1 MSKYYVTIGLEMHCE
16 GSETNS
22 KVFSSGRNEYNDEPN
37 VNVSPVDM
45 AFPGI
50 LPVVNKKAVEQS
62 IMMASILHAR
72 IPEYM
77 YFERKNYYYPDLPK
91 GFQLTQNPPEECVG
105 NGGYIDI
112 EREDGSTFRV
122 DIDNL
127 HLEEDAAQLTHLYD
141 TSTINYNR
149 AGVPLFEL
157 VTTPCLHSADDA
169 VTYLEY
175 IRAIYQYCGISTA
188 DSKKGQI
195 RCDVNISI
203 SDDPNTLGTKVE
215 IKNVNSF
222 SGVRDAINYEIQR
235 QSDLKDDGRYDE
247 EVEQET
253 RRYDEETNTTI
264 RMRTK
269 VDAIDYKYFV
279 EPNIPRFKIDE
290 EWVKKIQASIPE
302 LPYERKEKYMSEL
315 GLSAYDAGII
325 IKEKLTADYF
335 EECVSLG
342 MDPKTAA
349 NWICTQILGYIYQE
363 EIGIDELYLT
373 PSRLNQI
380 TEAVKKGEISSKQAT
395 EVFAKTL
402 EEKDEPN
409 NIMEKYGIKQMSDD
423 GALLDIVIKVLDNSE
438 SQINQYKDGQ
448 TNLFNYFVGQVMKET
463 KGQANPVKLKE
474 MLDQEL
480 AKR

>member
-1 MSKYYVTIGLEMHCE
+1 MGKYYVTIGLEMHCE

-22 KVFSSGRNEYNDEPN
+22 KVFSSGRNEYTEESNSN
-37 VNVSPVDM
+37 ISPVDM

-91 GFQLTQNPPEECVG
+91 GYQITQNPPEECVG

-122 DIDNL
+122 EIDNL
-127 HLEEDAAQLTHLYD
+127 HLEEDAAQSTHLYD

-175 IRAIYQYCGISTA
+175 IRAIYQYCGISEA

-195 RCDVNISI
+195 RCDVNVSI

-222 SGVRDAINYEIQR
+222 SAVRDAINYEIER

-247 EVEQET
+247 VEQET
-253 RRYDEETNTTI
+253 RRWDEASMKTVH
-264 RMRTK
+264 MRSK

-279 EPNIPRFKIDE
+279 EPNIPKFKLDE
-290 EWVKKIQASIPE
+290 KWVKDIQASIPE
-302 LPYERKEKYMSEL
+302 LPYERKEKYMTEL

-325 IKEKLTADYF
+325 IKEKPTADYF
-335 EECVSLG
+335 EKCVELG
-342 MDPKTAA
+342 VDPKTAA
-349 NWICTQILGYIYQE
+349 NWLCTQILGYLYQE
-363 EIGIDELYLT
+363 ELDIRDLYLT
-373 PSRLNQI
+373 PDRLKQI
-380 TEAVKKGEISSKQAT
+380 TDAVKNGEISSKQAK

-402 EEKDEPN
+402 EEKEEPSA
-409 NIMEKYGIKQMSDD
+409 IMDKYGIKQMSDD

>member
-1 MSKYYVTIGLEMHCE
+1 MSKYYATIGLEMHCE

-22 KVFSSGRNEYNDEPN
+22 KVFSSGRNEYTEESNSN
-37 VNVSPVDM
+37 ISPVDM

-77 YFERKNYYYPDLPK
+77 YWERKNYYYPDLPK
-91 GFQLTQNPPEECVG
+91 GYQITQNPPEECVG

-112 EREDGSTFRV
+112 ERDDGSTFRV

-149 AGVPLFEL
+149 AGNPLFEL
-157 VTTPCLHSADDA
+157 VTGPCLHSADDA
-169 VTYLEY
+169 VTFLEY
-175 IRAIYQYCGISTA
+175 MRAVYQYCGISEA
-188 DSKKGQI
+188 DSKKGHL

-222 SGVRDAINYEIQR
+222 SSVRDAINYEIQR
-235 QSDLKDDGRYDE
+235 QTDLKDDGREDE
-247 EVEQET
+247 IEQET
-253 RRYDEETNTTI
+253 RRWDESSMSTVH
-264 RMRTK
+264 MRSK

-279 EPNIPRFKIDE
+279 EPNIPRIKLTP
-290 EWVKKIQASIPE
+290 EWIKEIQDSIPE
-302 LPYERKEKYMSEL
+302 LPYERKEKYMTKL

-325 IKEKLTADYF
+325 VKEKPTADYF
-335 EECVSLG
+335 EECVELG
-342 MDPKTAA
+342 VDPKTAA
-349 NWICTQILGYIYQE
+349 NWLCTQILGYLYQE
-363 EIGIDELYLT
+363 ELNIQDLYLT
-373 PSRLNQI
+373 PEYLKQI
-380 TEAVKKGEISSKQAT
+380 TDAVKSGDISSKQAK
-395 EVFAKTL
+395 EVFALVL

-409 NIMEKYGIKQMSDD
+409 SIMEKHGIKQMSDD

-438 SQINQYKDGQ
+438 SQINQYKSGQ

>member
-1 MSKYYVTIGLEMHCE
+1 MGKYYVTIGLEMHCE

-22 KVFSSGRNEYNDEPN
+22 KVFSSGRNEYTDESN
-37 VNVSPVDM
+37 SNISPVDM

-127 HLEEDAAQLTHLYD
+127 HLEEDAAQSTHLYD

-175 IRAIYQYCGISTA
+175 IRAIYQYCGISEA

-195 RCDVNISI
+195 RCDVNVSI

-222 SGVRDAINYEIQR
+222 SAVRDAINYEIER

-247 EVEQET
+247 VEQET
-253 RRYDEETNTTI
+253 RRWDEASMKTVH
-264 RMRTK
+264 MRSK

-279 EPNIPRFKIDE
+279 EPNIPKFKLDE
-290 EWVKKIQASIPE
+290 KWVKEIQDSIPE
-302 LPYERKEKYMSEL
+302 LPYERKEKYMNEL
-315 GLSAYDAGII
+315 GLSSYDAGII
-325 IKEKLTADYF
+325 IKEKPTADYF
-335 EECVSLG
+335 EKCVELG
-342 MDPKTAA
+342 VDPKTAA
-349 NWICTQILGYIYQE
+349 NWLCTQILGYLYQE
-363 EIGIDELYLT
+363 ESDIRDLFLT
-373 PSRLNQI
+373 PDRLKQI
-380 TEAVKKGEISSKQAT
+380 TDAIKDGSISSKQAK

-402 EEKDEPN
+402 EEKEEPSA
-409 NIMEKYGIKQMSDD
+409 IMEKYGIKQMSDD

-463 KGQANPVKLKE
+463 RGQANPVKLKE
-474 MLDQEL
+474 LLDQEL

>member
-1 MSKYYVTIGLEMHCE
+1 MGKYYVTIGLEMHCE

-22 KVFSSGRNEYNDEPN
+22 KVFSSGRNEYTEESNAN
-37 VNVSPVDM
+37 ISPVDM

-122 DIDNL
+122 EIDNL
-127 HLEEDAAQLTHLYD
+127 HLEEDAAQSTHLYD

-175 IRAIYQYCGISTA
+175 IRAIYQYCGISEA

-195 RCDVNISI
+195 RCDVNVSI
-203 SDDPNTLGTKVE
+203 SDDPNTLGIKVE

-222 SGVRDAINYEIQR
+222 SAVRDAINYEIER

-247 EVEQET
+247 VEQET
-253 RRYDEETNTTI
+253 RRWDEASMKTVH
-264 RMRTK
+264 MRSK

-279 EPNIPRFKIDE
+279 EPNIPKFKLDE
-290 EWVKKIQASIPE
+290 KWVKDIQASIPE
-302 LPYERKEKYMSEL
+302 LPYERKEKYMNEL
-315 GLSAYDAGII
+315 GLSSYDAGII
-325 IKEKLTADYF
+325 IKEKPTADYF
-335 EECVSLG
+335 EKCVELG
-342 MDPKTAA
+342 VDPKTAA
-349 NWICTQILGYIYQE
+349 NWLCTQILGYLYQE
-363 EIGIDELYLT
+363 ELDIRDLYLT
-373 PSRLNQI
+373 PEYLKQI
-380 TEAVKKGEISSKQAT
+380 TDAIKDGSISSKQAK

-402 EEKDEPN
+402 EEKEEPN
-409 NIMEKYGIKQMSDD
+409 TIMEKYGIKQMSDD

-463 KGQANPVKLKE
+463 RGQANPVKLKE

>member
-1 MSKYYVTIGLEMHCE
+1 MGKYYVTIGLEMHCE

-22 KVFSSGRNEYNDEPN
+22 KVFSSGRNEYTEESNSN
-37 VNVSPVDM
+37 ISPVDM

-91 GFQLTQNPPEECVG
+91 GYQLTQNPPEECVG

-122 DIDNL
+122 EIDNL
-127 HLEEDAAQLTHLYD
+127 HLEEDAAQSTHLYD

-175 IRAIYQYCGISTA
+175 IRAIYQYCGISEA

-195 RCDVNISI
+195 RCDVNVSI

-222 SGVRDAINYEIQR
+222 SAVRDAINYEIQR

-253 RRYDEETNTTI
+253 RRWDEASMKTVH
-264 RMRTK
+264 MRFK

-279 EPNIPRFKIDE
+279 EPNIPRFKLDE
-290 EWVKKIQASIPE
+290 KWVKEIQESIPE
-302 LPYERKEKYMSEL
+302 LPYERKEKYMNEL
-315 GLSAYDAGII
+315 GLSSYDAGII
-325 IKEKLTADYF
+325 IKEKPTADYF
-335 EECVSLG
+335 EKCVELG
-342 MDPKTAA
+342 VDPKTAA
-349 NWICTQILGYIYQE
+349 NWLCTQILGYLYQE
-363 EIGIDELYLT
+363 ELNIQDLYLT
-373 PSRLNQI
+373 PEYLKQI
-380 TEAVKKGEISSKQAT
+380 TDAIKDGSISSKQAKD
-395 EVFAKTL
+395 VFAKTL
-402 EEKDEPN
+402 EEKEEPN
-409 NIMEKYGIKQMSDD
+409 TIMEKYSIKQMSDD

-463 KGQANPVKLKE
+463 KGQANPVRLKE
-474 MLDQEL
+474 LLDQEL

>member
-1 MSKYYVTIGLEMHCE
+1 MGKYYATIGLEMHCE
-16 GSETNS
+16 GSLTNS
-22 KVFSSGRNEYNDEPN
+22 KVFSSGRNEYTDEPN
-37 VNVSPVDM
+37 CNVSPVDM
-45 AFPGI
+45 GFPGV
-50 LPVVNKKAVEQS
+50 LPVANKTCVKYA

-77 YFERKNYYYPDLPK
+77 YWERKNYYYPDLPK
-91 GFQLTQNPPEECVG
+91 GYQITQNPPEECVG

-112 EREDGSTFRV
+112 ERADGSTFRV

-149 AGVPLFEL
+149 AGNPLFEL
-157 VTTPCLHSADDA
+157 VTGPCLHSADDA
-169 VTYLEY
+169 VSFLEY
-175 IRAIYQYCGISTA
+175 MRAIYQYCGISEA
-188 DSKKGQI
+188 DSKKGHL
-195 RCDVNISI
+195 RCDVNVSI

-222 SGVRDAINYEIQR
+222 SSVRDAINYEIQR
-235 QSDLKDDGRYDE
+235 QTDLKDDGRYDE
-247 EVEQET
+247 VVQQT
-253 RRYDEETNTTI
+253 RRWDESTGTTI
-264 RMRTK
+264 AMRDK
-269 VDAIDYKYFV
+269 VDAEDYKYFV
-279 EPNIPRFKIDE
+279 EPNIPRIRLTDE
-290 EWVKKIQASIPE
+290 WIKEIQASIPE
-302 LPYERKEKYMSEL
+302 LPYERKEKYMAKL

-325 IKEKLTADYF
+325 VKEKPTADYF
-335 EECVSLG
+335 EKCVELG
-342 MDPKTAA
+342 IDPKTAA
-349 NWICTQILGYIYQE
+349 NWLCTQILGYLYQE
-363 EIGIDELYLT
+363 ELNIQDLYLT
-373 PSRLNQI
+373 PEYLKQI
-380 TEAVKKGEISSKQAT
+380 TDAVKDGSISSKQAK

-409 NIMEKYGIKQMSDD
+409 NIMEKYSIKQMSDD

-474 MLDQEL
+474 LLDQEL

>member
-1 MSKYYVTIGLEMHCE
+1 MGKYYVTIGLEMHCE

-22 KVFSSGRNEYNDEPN
+22 KVFSSGRNEYTEESNSN
-37 VNVSPVDM
+37 ISPVDM

-122 DIDNL
+122 EIDNL
-127 HLEEDAAQLTHLYD
+127 HLEEDAAQSTHLYD

-175 IRAIYQYCGISTA
+175 IRAIYQYCGISEA

-195 RCDVNISI
+195 RCDVNVSI

-222 SGVRDAINYEIQR
+222 SAVRDAINYEIER

-247 EVEQET
+247 VEQET
-253 RRYDEETNTTI
+253 RRWDEASMKTVH
-264 RMRTK
+264 MRSK

-279 EPNIPRFKIDE
+279 EPNIPKFKLDE
-290 EWVKKIQASIPE
+290 KWVKDIQASIPE
-302 LPYERKEKYMSEL
+302 LPYERKEKYMTEL

-325 IKEKLTADYF
+325 IKEKPTADYF
-335 EECVSLG
+335 EKCVELG
-342 MDPKTAA
+342 VDPKTAA
-349 NWICTQILGYIYQE
+349 NWLCTQILGYLYQE
-363 EIGIDELYLT
+363 ELDIRDLYLT
-373 PSRLNQI
+373 PEYLKQI
-380 TEAVKKGEISSKQAT
+380 TDAVKEGSISSKQAK
-395 EVFAKTL
+395 EVFKLTL

-409 NIMEKYGIKQMSDD
+409 NIMESHGIKQMSDD

-463 KGQANPVKLKE
+463 RGQANPVKLKE